1 MLEGFIYLF
10 AGTLSPRPKSDR
22 KLLTRLQG
30 IISGTLV
37 ERAQCRQEMREVQ
50 DAQPKS
56 LGWNHSSVT
65 QNNLCVTL
73 DNLGHVT
80 YPLCVPIFSSVKM
93 KTMTDTSWGCNTH

>member
-1 MLEGFIYLF
+1 MLEAFIYLF

-50 DAQPKS
+50 DAQPKPGLES
-56 LGWNHSSVT
+56 QLLLKITSV
-65 QNNLCVTL
+65 
-73 DNLGHVT
+73 
-80 YPLCVPIFSSVKM
+80 
-93 KTMTDTSWGCNTH
+93 